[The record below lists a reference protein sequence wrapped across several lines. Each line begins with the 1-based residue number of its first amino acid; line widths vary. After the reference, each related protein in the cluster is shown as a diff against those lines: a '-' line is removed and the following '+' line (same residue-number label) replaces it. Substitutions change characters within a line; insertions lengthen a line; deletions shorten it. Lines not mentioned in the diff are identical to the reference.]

1 MRQPLSA
8 LILSLVMSTSAYAS
22 TLNFNSQKP
31 VNCMTTEEMKN
42 LIGGKYLEMPYMQG
56 VGIAPA
62 TDGQQFIK
70 TTVVIALNIET
81 KTFSIVEIINPDLA
95 CIIAGGNQFQF
106 NKQPTEKTNI
116 VWEN

>member
-1 MRQPLSA
+1 MKNLFSA
-8 LILSLVMSTSAYAS
+8 LVLTLVMGTSAYAS

-70 TTVVIALNIET
+70 TTVVIALNIEYLGSFISP
-81 KTFSIVEIINPDLA
+81 KSFLISCAGPLVSLIILFINLSS
-95 CIIAGGNQFQF
+95 F
-106 NKQPTEKTNI
+106 
-116 VWEN
+116 

>member
-42 LIGGKYLEMPYMQG
+42 LVGGQYLEMPYMQG
-56 VGIAPA
+56 VGIAPS

-70 TTVVIALNIET
+70 TTVVVALNLET
-81 KTFSIVEIINPDLA
+81 KTFSIVEVINPNLA
-95 CIIAGGNQFQF
+95 CIIAGGNQFKF
-106 NKQPTEKTNI
+106 NTQPTEKTNI